1 MDVPRRSTR
10 LQTAQETPLQ
20 HGSVAK
26 DTALAPPISGISPGA
41 QTSFQAPVA
50 HGQPVQSNKSSN
62 IPIRAEPTEP
72 PNTFGTLLVIVYDT
86 DLNSFTKGPYKQG
99 RSEAAGEVKECYTR
113 LINKLRSVGGLRVTA
128 RPGIQKGKEGKQ
140 VWIFLR
146 AEDQKI
152 TELVQREK
160 HEDFL
165 HSVSSTSLAP
175 ISSTP
180 HHVTQGDKIR
190 LVHQL
195 LVTSTLQGGLGI
207 TPGEGE
213 WKRVTAII
221 PLQDEKAN
229 QEWVQ
234 TWLTKKWTVGLQGID
249 ARERD
254 RLAEHFGP
262 SVSMYFSFL
271 SFYTRAL
278 IPLSIVGTFFWLGSK
293 GVYARIA
300 ELVGLETW
308 ARTGGPKELGYGWSW
323 SWVYAAF
330 VSLWAVG
337 FVEAWRVQERKIAV
351 QYGTHKVAR
360 VEHLRPQYLASLS
373 DTAGIPAPDSITEQ
387 KTLSPS
393 PRDTEFLKR
402 EAKMFASVPILGAC
416 GTALGAMLTG
426 IFIFEA
432 FFAHLYDGPGKQL
445 LSLIPTLLFVG
456 VVPNIVAI
464 LHKLGKIL
472 TLWENHPTK
481 RSYENSLTI
490 KTFAINAIVAYLG
503 LFLSAYVYVPFGELI
518 MSYFSNVLTHQQHQV
533 PTTSAEGAGLGPKSD
548 ISHRTGIKGDR
559 LVNQLFAYTV
569 TNQAINAFTELGLPY
584 IKQYIEEW
592 RGTHGKTAE
601 DQKRHDEAL
610 NHLDDASSSPEEK
623 RLMRKV
629 ERELRLPEYS
639 AFGDYAEMVTQ
650 FGYIAV
656 WSIIWPLAPVF
667 ALINDYVE
675 LRSDAVKICN
685 HVQRPVGE
693 RVESIG
699 PWLNTM
705 SFISWVAFIT
715 NATLTYLFR
724 PSFENSAT
732 HQSINPNVRTYSFAN
747 YGSNFLHAVLDDPS
761 LASNGTS
768 PDSAQAVL
776 PAWIADS
783 HLVKTILPIAL
794 PTLFVGL
801 LASHSYLLVKFAAQW
816 IAEKLLWQGSDE
828 AHGLQHG
835 EEMMKKRYLSA
846 RMEELEQSAAEATAA
861 QSQNVDPV
869 RDLGEGIFW
878 RGVQDGNDAVTS
890 ALKMA

>member
-1 MDVPRRSTR
+1 M
-10 LQTAQETPLQ
+10 
-20 HGSVAK
+20 
-26 DTALAPPISGISPGA
+26 
-41 QTSFQAPVA
+41 
-50 HGQPVQSNKSSN
+50 
-62 IPIRAEPTEP
+62 
-72 PNTFGTLLVIVYDT
+72 
-86 DLNSFTKGPYKQG
+86 
-99 RSEAAGEVKECYTR
+99 
-113 LINKLRSVGGLRVTA
+113 
-128 RPGIQKGKEGKQ
+128 
-140 VWIFLR
+140 
-146 AEDQKI
+146 
-152 TELVQREK
+152 
-160 HEDFL
+160 
-165 HSVSSTSLAP
+165 
-175 ISSTP
+175 SSTP

-195 LVTSTLQGGLGI
+195 LITSTLQGGLGI

-213 WKRVTAII
+213 WKRVSTII
-221 PLQDEKAN
+221 PLQDEK
-229 QEWVQ
+229 V
-234 TWLTKKWTVGLQGID
+234 
-249 ARERD
+249 
-254 RLAEHFGP
+254 
-262 SVSMYFSFL
+262 
-271 SFYTRAL
+271 
-278 IPLSIVGTFFWLGSK
+278 
-293 GVYARIA
+293 GVYARLA

-323 SWVYAAF
+323 SWTYATF

-337 FVEAWRVQERKIAV
+337 FVEVCFKTMHRWITIGRLIVSLTSSDRLGEYKNERLPCSMGHTK
-351 QYGTHKVAR
+351 
-360 VEHLRPQYLASLS
+360 SLES
-373 DTAGIPAPDSITEQ
+373 NIFDHITEQ

-416 GTALGAMLTG
+416 GTALGALLTG

-445 LSLIPTLLFVG
+445 LSFIPTLLFVG

-464 LHKLGKIL
+464 LHKLGKTL
-472 TLWENHPTK
+472 TQWENHPTK

-490 KTFAINAIVAYLG
+490 KTFAVNAIVAYLG

-518 MSYFSNVLTHQQHQV
+518 MSYFSDVLAHQQHQV
-533 PTTSAEGAGLGPKSD
+533 PTTSAEGAGLGTKSD

-569 TNQAINAFTELGLPY
+569 TNQAINAFAEFGLPY

-592 RGTHGKTAE
+592 RGTHGKSAE
-601 DQKRHDEAL
+601 DEKRRNDAVH
-610 NHLDDASSSPEEK
+610 HSDDISSSPEEK

-639 AFGDYAEMVTQ
+639 AFVDYAEMVTQ

-656 WSIIWPLAPVF
+656 WSIIWPLAPAF
-667 ALINDYVE
+667 ALVNDYIE

-685 HVQRPVGE
+685 HVRRPVGE

-699 PWLNTM
+699 PWLNTL

-761 LASNGTS
+761 FTGNRTS
-768 PDSAQAVL
+768 IDSAQAVL

-783 HLVKTILPIAL
+783 HLVKTILPIAI

-801 LASHSYLLVKFAAQW
+801 LASHSYLIVKFAAQW

-846 RMEELEQSAAEATAA
+846 RMEELEQSATEATAA
-861 QSQNVDPV
+861 QSQEVDPV
-869 RDLGEGIFW
+869 RDLGDGVFW
-878 RGVQDGNDAVTS
+878 RGVQDGNDAVTN
-890 ALKMA
+890 ALKME